1 MAMAYFKQNYIKIY
15 KPLTERRKPKSEVI
29 VFRINVILLSHAQT
43 RIVCQAITNGGLVS
57 NKYPNFKCRESIIVV
72 CEADLEILM
81 LSVDPDVVC

>member
-43 RIVCQAITNGGLVS
+43 RIVCQAIS

-81 LSVDPDVVC
+81 LCVS